1 MEASRSLLEDVTLMI
16 NDCDLECELIV
27 NPYIKHGQPIISIFN
42 SDYYITVKPKKNSRN
57 IYFLYE
63 YNENNRVKNTWIMA
77 SIHLLDVIKK
87 IKELKN
93 N

>member
-1 MEASRSLLEDVTLMI
+1 MEASMSLLEDITLMI
-16 NDCDLECELIV
+16 NDCDLKCELIM
-27 NPYIKHGQPIISIFN
+27 NPYIKHGQPVISILN
-42 SDYYITVKPKKNSRN
+42 SDYYVTVKPKKNSRN

-63 YNENNRVKNTWIMA
+63 YNENNRVKNTWIMG